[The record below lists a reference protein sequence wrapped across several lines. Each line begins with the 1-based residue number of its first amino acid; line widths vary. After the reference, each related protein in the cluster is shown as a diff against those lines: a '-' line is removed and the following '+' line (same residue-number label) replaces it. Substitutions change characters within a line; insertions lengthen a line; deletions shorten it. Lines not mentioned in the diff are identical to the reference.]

1 MLTLQRLPL
10 ISILPAH
17 EGGKVF
23 FQEYPAPAD
32 FGARDKSCGGALPQ
46 RGHVQLQ
53 KDGSLFEIE
62 RAHRLVQE
70 AKHVMGSEPSPHQ
83 KTLGV
88 LSAWKFRRF
97 PEVFADGYLV

>member
-53 KDGSLFEIE
+53 KDGGLFEIE
-62 RAHRLVQE
+62 RAHRLVQGR
-70 AKHVMGSEPSPHQ
+70 K
-83 KTLGV
+83 
-88 LSAWKFRRF
+88 RRMRH
-97 PEVFADGYLV
+97 